1 MDHDVSK
8 MLSNR
13 QIEMTKAVREG
24 NLYEAMACH
33 AQYPQLYL
41 VKDSLGCAPV
51 FVACSQGHDKIVEWM
66 LSLEGIDIFA
76 SDKNDYNPLHAAS
89 SHGHLKVVNILLRE
103 GFSSPDQIDRV
114 GFQGFSPFFVACIF
128 DNLEI
133 AKSLL
138 RAGADINKVDKKDNT
153 ALLIACKVGKINTV
167 MFLVEEG
174 ANTNLRNSEGF
185 TALQIAEFHFHKDIV
200 NYLKNHGV
208 GLVTN

>member
-13 QIEMTKAVREG
+13 KIEMTKAVIEG
-24 NLYEAMACH
+24 NLYQAMACH
-33 AQYPQLYL
+33 AQYPKLYL
-41 VKDSLGCAPV
+41 TKDSLGCAPV
-51 FVACSQGHDKIVEWM
+51 FVACSQGHDKILEWM

-138 RAGADINKVDKKDNT
+138 RAGADINKVDKQNNT
-153 ALLIACKVGKINTV
+153 ALFIACKVGKITTV
-167 MFLVEEG
+167 TFLVEEG

-185 TALQIAEFHFHKDIV
+185 TALQIAEFHFHMDV
-200 NYLKNHGV
+200 VTYLKNCGANV
-208 GLVTN
+208 VTN

>member
-13 QIEMTKAVREG
+13 QAEMSKAVREG
-24 NLYEAMACH
+24 NLYRMMACH
-33 AQYPQLYL
+33 AQYPRLYL

-89 SHGHLKVVNILLRE
+89 SHGHLKIVDILLRE
-103 GFSSPDQIDRV
+103 GYSSPDQIDRV

-128 DNLEI
+128 NNLEI

-138 RAGADINKVDKKDNT
+138 RAGANINKLDKKGNT
-153 ALLIACKVGKINTV
+153 ALHIACKVGKIDTV
-167 MFLVEEG
+167 IFLVGEG
-174 ANTNLRNSEGF
+174 INTNLKNSEGF
-185 TALQIAEFHFHKDIV
+185 TARQIAEFHFHEDIV
-200 NYLKNHGV
+200 GHLINHGFAA
-208 GLVTN
+208 VTS